1 MTVVVNEASCVQL
14 TCVTLNSIRI
24 NPIDWCQFYRY
35 WRTCPC
41 LSARTRIIHNSFTKW
56 RLNSATQLMRWWTAC
71 DCRRHSQS
79 QLMSW
84 RQLFSIRR
92 AQKLTVNHNCRMS
105 HEFDACGVRRKGR
118 GANWRSENAFID
130 AQTTSRTEISLH
142 WTSQMSRAEAIANGV
157 HAKIKAA
164 IWCRPFFGGI
174 LPFVARL
181 TNTNSTLAQPPWTQI
196 NIYSVIRSSVAHLVA
211 CFRVYLLWKYLHD
224 LTLPLSANMNAII
237 FNLYPLLS
245 AASWLGKKA
254 AANRHRILSIARQGE
269 SIQWKCLKIL
279 SFVIK

>member
-157 HAKIKAA
+157 YAKIKAA

-174 LPFVARL
+174 GCAPNEYQFDFGTTAMNANQHLFRHSFVRGPFGGMFSRVSALKLSAR
-181 TNTNSTLAQPPWTQI
+181 SYP
-196 NIYSVIRSSVAHLVA
+196 SVICQHECHNFQFVSPSFGSELIRQKSR
-211 CFRVYLLWKYLHD
+211 CE
-224 LTLPLSANMNAII
+224 SA
-237 FNLYPLLS
+237 S
-245 AASWLGKKA
+245 D
-254 AANRHRILSIARQGE
+254 SIYRPARRE
-269 SIQWKCLKIL
+269 YTVKVPEN
-279 SFVIK
+279 SFICY